1 MKKLLKIVKS
11 PWFDLLPAAAFIV
24 IAGAEG
30 KAYWLGGVMAIVWL
44 FAMALRHLVAK

>member
-1 MKKLLKIVKS
+1 MKTLLKVFKS
-11 PWFDLLPAAAFIV
+11 AWWDLAPAAAFIV

-44 FAMALRHLVAK
+44 FSMAVRHLVK